1 MRHPLLICGVRIPKL
16 AHWMLLLGWSLL
28 LVPTLC
34 AQMTEEEKKRL
45 FLQSREDIRPVPKA
59 SPSVAPRPKPQ
70 PAETPRAK
78 PKSTPVSRESEEPP
92 PTPRPTPKALPAPE
106 KKDDVPSTP
115 RPTPKNTPV
124 SEEGDGPEA
133 TPRPTPRST
142 PVTEETPR
150 PTPKSTPLP
159 VDNSGTVP
167 PPRPKKPAPEIPQ
180 EKQPEMP
187 RASGTPDYIDVP
199 DQVPVERKPEKE
211 SPSTSP
217 IGQPVPAISP
227 AQIPQGKTP
236 EGRTLDAPILVEKSG
251 LEEDQGIE
259 APPKPQF
266 GGFFKRYRYL
276 TPSVRKAI
284 DQARVRRGL
293 WKYIIVHNSGTRQGN
308 ARIFDVYH
316 RRVRKMQNGMAYHF
330 VIGNGNSSG
339 NGEIEIGNRWT
350 RQINGGHV
358 ASDYL
363 NNISL
368 GICLV
373 GDLNRDKPTKEQL
386 AALDELV
393 TYLRGRVGKIK
404 GKQAI
409 VKGHKEINP
418 KPTDCPGDRFPLSW
432 LRQRFR

>member
-1 MRHPLLICGVRIPKL
+1 MRNPKL
-16 AHWMLLLGWSLL
+16 AFWMLLLGGSLL
-28 LVPTLC
+28 LVSTLR
-34 AQMTEEEKKRL
+34 AQMSDEEKRRL
-45 FLQSREDIRPVPKA
+45 FLQSREDIHPVSKP
-59 SPSVAPRPKPQ
+59 SPSVTPRQKPQ
-70 PAETPRAK
+70 PASTPRPK
-78 PKSTPVSRESEEPP
+78 PKSTPVAEETEEP
-92 PTPRPTPKALPAPE
+92 TA
-106 KKDDVPSTP
+106 
-115 RPTPKNTPV
+115 
-124 SEEGDGPEA
+124 
-133 TPRPTPRST
+133 
-142 PVTEETPR
+142 TPR
-150 PTPKSTPLP
+150 PTPKSTPVREEKAEP
-159 VDNSGTVP
+159 VTRSTPKSTPDPAESEEPAATP
-167 PPRPKKPAPEIPQ
+167 HPRPKTTPPSEDREEPKSTPRPTPKPMHPPVGKEDPDPTPHSKKTTPEPAPE
-180 EKQPEMP
+180 KKPEP
-187 RASGTPDYIDVP
+187 PKSSETPDFIDVP
-199 DQVPVERKPEKE
+199 DQPVAVKKAEKASPTPES
-211 SPSTSP
+211 SPV
-217 IGQPVPAISP
+217 GQPVPAISP

-236 EGRTLDAPILVEKSG
+236 QGQALDAPILVEKSG
-251 LEEDQGIE
+251 LDEDQGIE

-284 DQARVRRGL
+284 DQARVQRGR

-339 NGEIEIGNRWT
+339 NGEIEIGNRWI

-373 GDLNRDKPTKEQL
+373 GDLNRDKPTKDQL
-386 AALDELV
+386 AALDELI